1 MALEVGGRRTKMYYA
16 SKVLSQIFANPP
28 YYILRCI
35 VASEIGTEPIV
46 VKGNVVGPVSSGSVF
61 TFAGKRK
68 LDKNNKPVLEISRN
82 PINPKFLKGT
92 ALTQW
97 AEWSNPEMESS
108 LELISSLVD
117 SGIPVSIINSL
128 WREIK
133 SNPDMIKENP
143 WYLVYKGVS
152 FQGADAIAKTLMEDK
167 YSITNPYRVQACIFW
182 SMAQGVQQGNC
193 FLDSNTVFRDAS
205 LLTGITEPTE
215 IAKCIKEMVECNPPK
230 MIIDKNEGKK
240 CLYLPAY
247 HQMEEEVAS
256 LVTSPVRKQSGIEI
270 SDEEIKSYTRYNL
283 TDTQVNAIRQGI
295 TEPFSIVTGL
305 PGTGKTTI
313 LSTICKILIDYQE
326 QILLVAPTGIAAK
339 RATILSGVKAVT
351 IHRAFGAGQPSE
363 SDEKKSDYEGIKK
376 EEESENLKPIL
387 TKVNPRA
394 EIWKHHINNP
404 RTETVLII
412 DESSM
417 VDLHLMW
424 RMMRG
429 IAPKCRVIMVGD
441 IAQLPPVGAGFVLS
455 DIIESQSVPRT
466 HLVEVFRQGEGSG
479 VTQAAHD
486 VHNGITP
493 QSNTE
498 FHFLEKESEQKAL
511 EAIISL
517 CRDFH
522 IEDVDFHV
530 ISPTHHGLL
539 GVTNLNKELRSVL
552 NPDIGGSRLKIGKD
566 TLREGDRVMITKNEY
581 DLEVFNGDV
590 GRICGINKSSV
601 DVLIK
606 GVQDQIVSIPR
617 DQVSKILR
625 LAYATT
631 VHKSQG
637 LEYDL
642 IIMPLVSSCS
652 SNLLQRSL
660 LYTAIT
666 RAKDEVYLVG
676 DSGALATCVFNQ
688 KKNHGF
694 SGLSKRFK
702 KNTP

>member
-1 MALEVGGRRTKMYYA
+1 MALGVGGRRTKMFYA

-28 YYILRCI
+28 YYILRCV
-35 VASEIGTEPIV
+35 VASEIGSEPIV
-46 VKGNVVGPVSSGSVF
+46 VKGNIAGPVSSGSVF
-61 TFAGKRK
+61 TFSGKRK
-68 LDKNNKPVLEISRN
+68 IDKNNKAVLEISRN
-82 PINPKFLKGT
+82 PINPKYLKGT

-97 AEWSNPEMESS
+97 SEWSNPEMQSS
-108 LELISSLVD
+108 VELMSDLVD
-117 SGIPVSIINSL
+117 SGIPVNIINSL
-128 WREIK
+128 WKDIK
-133 SNPDMIKENP
+133 ANPLLIKENP
-143 WYLVYKGVS
+143 WSLVYKGVS
-152 FQGADAIAKTLMEDK
+152 FQSADAIAKTLMAND
-167 YSITNPYRVQACIFW
+167 YSITNPHRVQACVFW

-193 FLDSNTVFRDAS
+193 YLDSNTVFRDAS
-205 LLTGITEPTE
+205 LLTGITDPKK
-215 IAKCIKEMVECNPPK
+215 IAVCIKDMVESDPPK
-230 MIIDKNEGKK
+230 MVIDKTQGKK

-247 HQMEEEVAS
+247 FQMEDEVSAM
-256 LVTSPVRKQSGIEI
+256 VASPVRRKSEIEI

-283 TDTQVNAIRQGI
+283 TDTQVNAIRQGV

-313 LSTICKILIDYQE
+313 LSTICKILIDNQE
-326 QILLVAPTGIAAK
+326 DILLVAPTGIAAK
-339 RATILSGVKAVT
+339 RASILSGIKAVT

-363 SDEKKSDYEGIKK
+363 SDEQKSDYEGVKK
-376 EEESENLKPIL
+376 DEETESLKPL
-387 TKVNPRA
+387 VSKVNPRN
-394 EIWKHHINNP
+394 EIWKYHTNNP
-404 RTETVLII
+404 RTESVLII

-424 RMMRG
+424 RMLRG

-455 DIIESQSVPRT
+455 ELIESDCVPRT

-479 VTQAAHD
+479 VTQAAHN
-486 VHNGITP
+486 VHNGVVPT
-493 QSNTE
+493 SNDD
-498 FHFLEKESEQKAL
+498 FFFLEKESEQKTL
-511 EAIISL
+511 ETIIKL

-522 IEDVDFHV
+522 LDDIDFHV

-552 NPDIGGSRLKIGKD
+552 NPDIGGMRMNLGKD
-566 TLREGDRVMITKNEY
+566 TLREGDRVMVTKNEY
-581 DLEVFNGDV
+581 DLGVYNGDV
-590 GRICGINKSSV
+590 GRICGISKVSV
-601 DVLIK
+601 DILIK

-637 LEYDL
+637 LEYEL

-652 SNLLQRSL
+652 VNLLQRSL
-660 LYTAIT
+660 LYTAVT
-666 RAKDEVYLVG
+666 RAKDKVYLVG
-676 DSGALATCVFNQ
+676 DTGALATCVYNE
-688 KKNHGF
+688 KRNHGF

-702 KNTP
+702 SME

>member
-1 MALEVGGRRTKMYYA
+1 MYYS

-35 VASEIGTEPIV
+35 VASEIGSEPIV
-46 VKGNVVGPVSSGSVF
+46 VKGNIAGPVSSGSVF

-68 LDKNNKPVLEISRN
+68 MDKNNKAVLEISRN
-82 PINPKFLKGT
+82 PINPKYLKGT

-97 AEWSNPEMESS
+97 SEWSNPEMQSS
-108 LELISSLVD
+108 VELMSDLVD

-128 WREIK
+128 WKDIK
-133 SNPDMIKENP
+133 ANPLLIKENP
-143 WYLVYKGVS
+143 WSLVYKGVS
-152 FQGADAIAKTLMEDK
+152 FQSADAIAKTLMGDG
-167 YSITNPYRVQACIFW
+167 YTITNPYRVQACVFW

-193 FLDSNTVFRDAS
+193 YLDSNTVFRDAS
-205 LLTGITEPTE
+205 LLTGITNPKE
-215 IAKCIKEMVECNPPK
+215 IAVSIKEMVEADPPK
-230 MIIDKNEGKK
+230 MVIDKSLGKK

-247 HQMEEEVAS
+247 FQMEDEVAS
-256 LVTSPVRKQSGIEI
+256 MVSSPVRRRAGIEI

-283 TDTQVNAIRQGI
+283 TGTQVSAIRQGV

-313 LSTICKILIDYQE
+313 LSTICKILIDNQE
-326 QILLVAPTGIAAK
+326 DILLVAPTGIAAK
-339 RATILSGVKAVT
+339 RASILSGIKAVT

-363 SDEKKSDYEGIKK
+363 SDEQKSDYEGVKK
-376 EEESENLKPIL
+376 DEEIGSLKPL
-387 TKVNPRA
+387 VSKVNPRN
-394 EIWKHHINNP
+394 EIWKYHTNNP
-404 RTETVLII
+404 RTESVLII

-424 RMMRG
+424 RMLRG
-429 IAPKCRVIMVGD
+429 TAPKCRVIMVGD

-455 DIIESQSVPRT
+455 ELIESNCVPRT

-486 VHNGITP
+486 VHNGIVPT
-493 QSNTE
+493 SNND
-498 FHFLEKESEQKAL
+498 FLFLEKSSEQKAL
-511 EAIISL
+511 DTIIKL

-522 IEDVDFHV
+522 LDDIDFHV

-552 NPDIGGSRLKIGKD
+552 NPDIGGMRLKMGKD

-581 DLEVFNGDV
+581 DLGVYNGDV
-590 GRICGINKSSV
+590 GRICGINKVSV
-601 DVLIK
+601 DILIK

-617 DQVSKILR
+617 EKVSKILR

-637 LEYDL
+637 LEYEL
-642 IIMPLVSSCS
+642 IVMPLVSSCS
-652 SNLLQRSL
+652 VNLLQRSL
-660 LYTAIT
+660 LYTAVT
-666 RAKDEVYLVG
+666 RAKDKVYLVG
-676 DSGALATCVFNQ
+676 DNGALATCVYNE
-688 KKNHGF
+688 KRNHGF

-702 KNTP
+702 SME